1 MTIFILPHC
10 CLLFHYVTCQIAK
23 NHCLPYSRNER
34 RLSHVLD
41 LIHYDI
47 WGPSPVKSTSGFIY
61 YVLFID
67 DYSRFTWL
75 YPLKLKSKFYDIFI
89 HFQNLVENQHFTRI
103 KNFQV
108 MVVLSLQAIASNPT
122 SAPRV
127 FIINSLAPILPPKM
141 ASLKENTD
149 M

>member
-1 MTIFILPHC
+1 M
-10 CLLFHYVTCQIAK
+10 
-23 NHCLPYSRNER
+23 
-34 RLSHVLD
+34 
-41 LIHYDI
+41 
-47 WGPSPVKSTSGFIY
+47 
-61 YVLFID
+61 LFID